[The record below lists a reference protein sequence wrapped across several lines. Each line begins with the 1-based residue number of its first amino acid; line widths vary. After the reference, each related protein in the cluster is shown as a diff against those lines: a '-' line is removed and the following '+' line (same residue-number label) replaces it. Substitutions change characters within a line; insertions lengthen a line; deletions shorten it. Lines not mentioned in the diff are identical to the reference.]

1 LAEANPQPHVVGL
14 EPLPGKV
21 NYFLGKDPG
30 QWRTGVPIY
39 AKVRYAQVYPGVDLL
54 YYGHQQQVEYDF
66 ALAPGADPKAITLL
80 IEGVEALEIDG
91 HGDLMLQTRAGPLRM
106 PKPRIYQERDGV
118 RQAIAG
124 GYLLKGPQRV
134 GFQVGSYDP
143 ARPLVIDPV
152 LSYPTYLGGSDA
164 DGGSGIAVDRAG
176 SAYVIGTTR
185 STDFPT
191 ANPLDGPSAVA
202 WIPSWRSSLL
212 MAAPSATPPTSA
224 VVTVMWAVALLWIGR
239 GAPM

>member
-1 LAEANPQPHVVGL
+1 VGL

-80 IEGVEALEIDG
+80 IEGVEALEVDG

-152 LSYPTYLGGSDA
+152 LSYSTYLGGSDN

-224 VVTVMWAVALLWIGR
+224 VVTLIVAVASPWIGR